1 MKRFKTPSGPVTA
14 AKIRQSM
21 LQAERQRNG
30 ERTES
35 DVRSAMIARGDVMVE
50 KTEVGFRLDKNGN
63 RYPLRKVSGDFRAV
77 RKIYA
82 TYRFEGVTYE
92 CEPIGVSVMVE
103 VKHHDERLPWGAFTR
118 RDGSHQS
125 EELDLHLKT
134 GGITEVA
141 WMDRGVLRFIPWQE
155 FKRVGFGPGTSVVWT
170 GSIIAIHNSASRTKT
185 KKEHP

>member
-1 MKRFKTPSGPVTA
+1 MKRFKAPTGPVTA

-21 LQAERQRNG
+21 LQSERQRNG
-30 ERTES
+30 ERTEGE
-35 DVRSAMIARGDVMVE
+35 VRSAMIARGDIMVE

-82 TYRFEGVTYE
+82 TYQSEGVAYE
-92 CEPIGVSVMVE
+92 CAPLGASVMVE

-125 EELDLHLKT
+125 EELNLHLDT

-141 WMDRGVLRFIPWQE
+141 WKDRGVLRFIPWQRFRE
-155 FKRVGFGPGTSVVWT
+155 IGFRPGTSVVWN
-170 GSIIAIHNSASRTKT
+170 GKAIEIYNGAASAKT
-185 KKEHP
+185 KEDQP

>member
-35 DVRSAMIARGDVMVE
+35 EVRSAMIARGDIMVE
-50 KTEVGFRLDKNGN
+50 KTEVGFRLDRNGN

-77 RKIYA
+77 RK
-82 TYRFEGVTYE
+82 TQFTSGF
-92 CEPIGVSVMVE
+92 CETEAVGVSVMVE

-125 EELDLHLKT
+125 EELNLHLDA

-141 WMDRGVLRFIPWQE
+141 WMDRGALRFIPWQRFRE
-155 FKRVGFGPGTSVVWT
+155 IGFRPGTSVVWT
-170 GSIIAIHNSASRTKT
+170 GKTIEIHNGAASAKT
-185 KKEHP
+185 KKEQL